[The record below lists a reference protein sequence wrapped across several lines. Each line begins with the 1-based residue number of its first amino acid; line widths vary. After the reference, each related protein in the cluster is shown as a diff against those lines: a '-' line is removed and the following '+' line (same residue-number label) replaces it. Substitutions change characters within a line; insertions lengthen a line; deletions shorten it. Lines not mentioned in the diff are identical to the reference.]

1 MARPVRV
8 ELTTYSFGGC
18 RSIHLSYGR
27 TVAFHKTAAERAHAK
42 AAACAVI
49 LTLACIPRQST
60 FRPSAHP
67 LRIVRGRKFSDLTL
81 CPCPNVVCK
90 FFNFFGFLHQRQREH
105 L

>member
-1 MARPVRV
+1 MKSTEKVARPVRV

-49 LTLACIPRQST
+49 LTLARIPRQST
-60 FRPSAHP
+60 FRPSGKDRP
-67 LRIVRGRKFSDLTL
+67 RTKVL
-81 CPCPNVVCK
+81 
-90 FFNFFGFLHQRQREH
+90 
-105 L
+105 